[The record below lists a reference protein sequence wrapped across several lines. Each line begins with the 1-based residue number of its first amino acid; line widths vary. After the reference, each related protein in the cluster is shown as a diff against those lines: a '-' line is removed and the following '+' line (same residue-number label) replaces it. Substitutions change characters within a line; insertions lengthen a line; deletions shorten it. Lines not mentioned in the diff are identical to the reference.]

1 MNFFDALLKTPGRA
15 LARALLNSEKTMS
28 LVNARLSDFLHVHS
42 LVCREDM
49 SLMICFS
56 VDGMEQAI
64 TVTISDYS
72 VAEDGSWICVGK
84 AGSTV
89 AGIDR
94 ALAAFVQ
101 GRRIPVPE
109 KYAAKVAMIKKFLL

>member
-1 MNFFDALLKTPGRA
+1 MSFFDALLKTPGRA

-28 LVNARLSDFLHVHS
+28 LINARLSDFLHVHS

-56 VDGMEQAI
+56 VNGMDQEITI
-64 TVTISDYS
+64 TVGDYD
-72 VAEDGSWICVGK
+72 VADDGSWIRLNQ

-89 AGIDR
+89 PGIDN

-101 GRRIPVPE
+101 GKTFPVPE
-109 KYAAKVAMIKKFLL
+109 KYAAKVAALKRFLL

>member
-15 LARALLNSEKTMS
+15 LARAFLNSEKTMS

-56 VDGMEQAI
+56 VNGMDQEITI
-64 TVTISDYS
+64 TVGDYD
-72 VAEDGSWICVGK
+72 VADDGSWIRLNR

-89 AGIDR
+89 PGIDN

-101 GRRIPVPE
+101 GKTFPVPE
-109 KYAAKVAMIKKFLL
+109 KYAAKVAALKRFLL